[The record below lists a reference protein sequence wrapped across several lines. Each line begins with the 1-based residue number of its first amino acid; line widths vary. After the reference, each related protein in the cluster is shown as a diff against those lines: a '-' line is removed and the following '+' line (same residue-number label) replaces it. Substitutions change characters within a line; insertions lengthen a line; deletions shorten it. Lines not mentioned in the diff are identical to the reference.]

1 MAVVPESSAS
11 AGASADE
18 QAPSPKA
25 QSPNPKRRIDVYLVP
40 IGRDQFEC
48 YYEAPEEEETV
59 EPGDGFFAR
68 MRHKFSEQL
77 KEAEQARHQ
86 SPKERPK
93 TLLGRMH
100 RRSLRWIAERIA
112 EQRLLWHLR
121 TATMATLH
129 ISEDLPPDRAEGIMR
144 ESMKRDADRHRN
156 LLIPHSL
163 ALIISAAVALVPGPN
178 VLGYLFTFT
187 VVGHFLAWRGAV
199 NALQGVAWTIVPN
212 PALTELHRAFSL
224 DPGTRHRV
232 LQEVA
237 HRLHMPRMA
246 RFVER
251 MATPAS

>member
-11 AGASADE
+11 KASADE
-18 QAPSPKA
+18 QAPS
-25 QSPNPKRRIDVYLVP
+25 PKRRIDVYLVP
-40 IGRDQFEC
+40 IGPDQFEC
-48 YYEAPEEEETV
+48 YYEAPEDEETV
-59 EPGDGFFAR
+59 EPGEGFFAR
-68 MRHKFSEQL
+68 MRHKFGEQL

-86 SPKERPK
+86 SPKEEPK
-93 TLLGRMH
+93 TFLGRMH

-121 TATMATLH
+121 TATIATLH
-129 ISEDLPPDRAEGIMR
+129 ISEDLPPDRGEGIMR

-156 LLIPHSL
+156 LLIPHTL
-163 ALIISAAVALVPGPN
+163 ALTVSALVAFVPGPN

-199 NALQGVAWTIVPN
+199 NALHGVAWTIVPN

-232 LQEVA
+232 LREVA
-237 HRLHMPRMA
+237 HRLHLPRMA

-251 MATPAS
+251 MATPT